1 MLYEIFRRIYSTHY
15 RRRFM
20 EIAVSSVAGLA
31 CAFYLVV
38 LGKFTH
44 AHYKE
49 VMRRRVRP
57 AITHLG

>member
-1 MLYEIFRRIYSTHY
+1 
-15 RRRFM
+15 M

-38 LGKFTH
+38 LGKFAH

-49 VMRRRVRP
+49 LMRRRVAP
-57 AITHLG
+57 PVTHIG

>member
-1 MLYEIFRRIYSTHY
+1 MA
-15 RRRFM
+15 
-20 EIAVSSVAGLA
+20 IAVSSVGALA

-38 LGKFTH
+38 LGKFAH

-57 AITHLG
+57 AVTRLG